1 MGPLER
7 RWQRSAS
14 RREALMSLAALV
26 AGSPLVSAQRDP
38 SSRTDHRR
46 VPGFDEMTSIFD
58 FEPVFRGNVPQTV
71 YDYTAHGADSEST
84 IRRNRDAFDWVDVV
98 PRAPID
104 AATVDT
110 RTTVLGLSLDFPL
123 FVAPTALQVALH
135 PDGEV
140 GMHQAAT
147 TTKTPFII
155 SNNSSQPAEKIAT
168 SSSGPAW
175 FQFYPRRSLDESR
188 AMLDR
193 VQGAGCQA
201 IVVTVDQQA
210 TFYERTQHLRNLG
223 GSPRTPAA
231 QPARPA
237 TGGPRNPY
245 RVPEGRLWYEW
256 RYLEQIR
263 PFITGPLLVK
273 GILTAEDALLCLE
286 HGAQGIIVSN
296 HGGRSLDYGQSTLE
310 VLPEIVDAVRG
321 RVPVLIDSGFRRGAD
336 VMKALALGANAVCLG
351 RATRWGLGAF
361 GPPGVQRVIE
371 MMQTELV
378 AAMAAAGRR
387 SLADLDRTAVRTRF
401 L

>member
-1 MGPLER
+1 MGPIER
-7 RWQRSAS
+7 RWRRSPS
-14 RREALMSLAALV
+14 RRDALMSLAALM
-26 AGSPLVSAQRDP
+26 AGSPLVAAQRDP
-38 SSRTDHRR
+38 RPRGDHRR
-46 VPGFDEMTSIFD
+46 VPGFAEMSSVFD
-58 FEPVFRGNVPQTV
+58 FEPVFHGNVPQTV
-71 YDYTAHGADSEST
+71 YDYTAHGADSEFT

-104 AATVDT
+104 ATTVDT

-135 PDGEV
+135 PEGEV
-140 GMHQAAT
+140 GMRQAAT

-168 SSSGPAW
+168 SSSGPVW

-223 GSPRTPAA
+223 GSPRTP
-231 QPARPA
+231 PARPA

-263 PFITGPLLVK
+263 PFIAGPLLVK
-273 GILTAEDALLCLE
+273 GILTAEDARLCLE

-296 HGGRSLDYGQSTLE
+296 HGGRSLDYGPSTLE
-310 VLPEIVDAVRG
+310 VLPEIVAAVGG
-321 RVPVLIDSGFRRGAD
+321 RVPVLVDSGFRRGAD
-336 VMKALALGANAVCLG
+336 VMKALALGASAVCLG

-361 GPPGVQRVIE
+361 GPPGAQRVIE
-371 MMQTELV
+371 MVQAELV

-387 SLADLDRTAVRTRF
+387 SIADLDRTAVRARF

>member
-1 MGPLER
+1 MGPIER
-7 RWQRSAS
+7 RWRRSPS
-14 RREALMSLAALV
+14 RRDALVSLATLV
-26 AGSPLVSAQRDP
+26 AGSPLLAAQRDP
-38 SSRTDHRR
+38 RPLADHRR
-46 VPGFDEMTSIFD
+46 IPGFAEMTSVFD
-58 FEPVFRGNVPQTV
+58 FEPVFHANVPQTV
-71 YDYTAHGADSEST
+71 YDYTAHGADSEFT
-84 IRRNRDAFDWVDVV
+84 IRRNRDAFGWVDVV
-98 PRAPID
+98 PRAPVD
-104 AATVDT
+104 ATTVDT

-147 TTKTPFII
+147 ATKTPFII

-188 AMLDR
+188 ATARTRAGRGVPGHRRHGRSAGHLLRADAAPAQPR
-193 VQGAGCQA
+193 RQAAHGGIALSGAGA
-201 IVVTVDQQA
+201 
-210 TFYERTQHLRNLG
+210 
-223 GSPRTPAA
+223 
-231 QPARPA
+231 
-237 TGGPRNPY
+237 PRNPY
-245 RVPEGRLWYEW
+245 RVSEGRLWYEW
-256 RYLEQIR
+256 RYLDQIR
-263 PFITGPLLVK
+263 PFITGPMLVK

-296 HGGRSLDYGQSTLE
+296 HGGRSLDYGPSTLE

-321 RVPVLIDSGFRRGAD
+321 RVPVLVDSGFRRGAD

-361 GPPGVQRVIE
+361 GMPGAQRVIE
-371 MMQTELV
+371 MVQAELV

-387 SLADLDRTAVRTRF
+387 SLADLDRTALRVRFT
-401 L
+401 

>member
-1 MGPLER
+1 MGPIER
-7 RWQRSAS
+7 RWRRSPS
-14 RREALMSLAALV
+14 RRDALLSLAALV

-38 SSRTDHRR
+38 SSRGEHQR
-46 VPGFDEMTSIFD
+46 VPGFAEMTSIFD
-58 FEPVFRGNVPQTV
+58 FEPLFRGNVPQTV
-71 YDYTAHGADSEST
+71 YDYTAHGADSEAT
-84 IRRNRDAFDWVDVV
+84 VRRNRDAFDWVDVV
-98 PRAPID
+98 PRAPLEST
-104 AATVDT
+104 AVDT

-123 FVAPTALQVALH
+123 LVAPTALQVALH

-140 GMHQAAT
+140 GMRQAAT

-168 SSSGPAW
+168 SSSGAVW

-188 AMLDR
+188 ALLDR

-223 GSPRTPAA
+223 GTPRTP
-231 QPARPA
+231 QARPA

-263 PFITGPLLVK
+263 PFIAGPMLVK

-296 HGGRSLDYGQSTLE
+296 HGGRSLDYGPSTLE

-321 RVPVLIDSGFRRGAD
+321 RVPVLVDSGFRRGAD

-371 MMQTELV
+371 MIQAELV
-378 AAMAAAGRR
+378 AAIATAGRG
-387 SLADLDRTAVRTRF
+387 SIADLDRTAVHMRF
-401 L
+401 P

>member
-1 MGPLER
+1 MGPIER
-7 RWQRSAS
+7 RWQRGPS
-14 RREALMSLAALV
+14 RREALASLAGLV
-26 AGSPLVSAQRDP
+26 AGSPLLAAQRDP
-38 SSRTDHRR
+38 RSLTDHRR
-46 VPGFDEMTSIFD
+46 IPGFAEMTSVFD
-58 FEPVFRGNVPQTV
+58 FEPIFHANVPQTV
-71 YDYTAHGADSEST
+71 YDYTAHGADSEAN
-84 IRRNRDAFDWVDVV
+84 IRRNRDAFGWVDVV
-98 PRAPID
+98 PRTPID
-104 AATVDT
+104 ASAVDL
-110 RTTVLGLSLDFPL
+110 RTTVLGLSLDYPL

-188 AMLDR
+188 AIIER

-223 GSPRTPAA
+223 GRPRTTAA
-231 QPARPA
+231 APGAGA
-237 TGGPRNPY
+237 ARNPY
-245 RVPEGRLWYEW
+245 RVSEGRLWYEW
-256 RYLEQIR
+256 NYLDRIR
-263 PFITGPLLVK
+263 PFIKGPMLVK
-273 GILTAEDALLCLE
+273 GILTAEDARLCLE
-286 HGAQGIIVSN
+286 HGAQGIVVSN
-296 HGGRSLDYGQSTLE
+296 HGGRSLDYGPSTLE
-310 VLPEIVDAVRG
+310 VLPEIVEAVGG
-321 RVPVLIDSGFRRGAD
+321 RVPVLVDSGFRRGSD

-371 MMQTELV
+371 MIQAELV

-387 SLADLDRTAVRTRF
+387 SLADLDRTAVRVRF
-401 L
+401 S

>member
-1 MGPLER
+1 VGPIER
-7 RWQRSAS
+7 RWQRSPS
-14 RREALMSLAALV
+14 RRDALVSLAALV

-38 SSRTDHRR
+38 SSRVDHRR
-46 VPGFDEMTSIFD
+46 IRGFDEMTSIFD
-58 FEPVFRGNVPQTV
+58 FEPLFRGNVTQTV
-71 YDYTAHGADSEST
+71 YDYTAHGADSEAN

-98 PRAPID
+98 PRAPIEST
-104 AATVDT
+104 AVDT
-110 RTTVLGLSLDFPL
+110 RTTLFGLNLDFPL

-140 GMHQAAT
+140 GMRQAAT
-147 TTKTPFII
+147 AMKTPFII

-168 SSSGPAW
+168 SSSGAVW

-188 AMLDR
+188 ALLDR
-193 VQGAGCQA
+193 VQGAGCRA

-210 TFYERTQHLRNLG
+210 TFYERTQRVRNLG
-223 GSPRTPAA
+223 GSPRAA
-231 QPARPA
+231 AARPA

-256 RYLEQIR
+256 RYLDQIR
-263 PFITGPLLVK
+263 PFITGPMLVK

-296 HGGRSLDYGQSTLE
+296 HGGRSLDYGPSTLE

-321 RVPVLIDSGFRRGAD
+321 RVPVLVDSGFRRGAD
-336 VMKALALGANAVCLG
+336 VLKALALGASAVCLG

-371 MMQTELV
+371 MIQAELV

-387 SLADLDRTAVRTRF
+387 SLAELDRSAVRVRF
-401 L
+401 S

>member
-1 MGPLER
+1 MGPIER
-7 RWQRSAS
+7 RWRRSPS
-14 RREALMSLAALV
+14 RRDALMSLAALV

-38 SSRTDHRR
+38 SSRGDHRR
-46 VPGFDEMTSIFD
+46 VPGFAEMASVFD

-71 YDYTAHGADSEST
+71 YDYTAHGADSEFT
-84 IRRNRDAFDWVDVV
+84 IRRNRDAFEWVDVV

-104 AATVDT
+104 PTTVDT
-110 RTTVLGLSLDFPL
+110 RATVLGLRLDFPL

-135 PDGEV
+135 PEGEV

-223 GSPRTPAA
+223 GSPRTPQA
-231 QPARPA
+231 QPAAGRP
-237 TGGPRNPY
+237 TNPY
-245 RVPEGRLWYEW
+245 RVPDTRLWYEW

-263 PFITGPLLVK
+263 PFIAGPLLVK
-273 GILTAEDALLCLE
+273 GILTAEDARLCLE

-296 HGGRSLDYGQSTLE
+296 HGGRSLDYGPSTLE
-310 VLPEIVDAVRG
+310 VLPEIVDAVGG

-336 VMKALALGANAVCLG
+336 VMKALALGASAVCLG

-371 MMQTELV
+371 MMQAELV

-387 SLADLDRTAVRTRF
+387 SLADLDRTAVRARF

>member
-1 MGPLER
+1 M
-7 RWQRSAS
+7 
-14 RREALMSLAALV
+14 
-26 AGSPLVSAQRDP
+26 
-38 SSRTDHRR
+38 
-46 VPGFDEMTSIFD
+46 
-58 FEPVFRGNVPQTV
+58 
-71 YDYTAHGADSEST
+71 
-84 IRRNRDAFDWVDVV
+84 
-98 PRAPID
+98 
-104 AATVDT
+104 DT
-110 RTTVLGLSLDFPL
+110 RTTVLGLNLDFPL

-140 GMHQAAT
+140 GMHRAAT
-147 TTKTPFII
+147 ATKTPFII

-193 VQGAGCQA
+193 VQAAGCQA

-223 GSPRTPAA
+223 GSPTH
-231 QPARPA
+231 RPRLRRA
-237 TGGPRNPY
+237 SGAPRNPY
-245 RVPEGRLWYEW
+245 RVAEGRLWYEW
-256 RYLEQIR
+256 GYLDQIR
-263 PFITGPLLVK
+263 PFIAGPMLVK

-296 HGGRSLDYGQSTLE
+296 HGGRSLDYGPSTLE

-351 RATRWGLGAF
+351 RRLVGA
-361 GPPGVQRVIE
+361 RR
-371 MMQTELV
+371 LRR
-378 AAMAAAGRR
+378 ARRAAGDRDGAGRTGGCDGRR
-387 SLADLDRTAVRTRF
+387 RPAIAGRTRPDRP
-401 L
+401 

>member
-1 MGPLER
+1 VGPIER
-7 RWQRSAS
+7 RWRRSPS
-14 RREALMSLAALV
+14 RRDALVSLAALV
-26 AGSPLVSAQRDP
+26 AGSPLLAAQRDP
-38 SSRTDHRR
+38 RPLGDHRR
-46 VPGFDEMTSIFD
+46 IPGFAEMTSTFD

-71 YDYTAHGADSEST
+71 YDYTAHGADSEFT
-84 IRRNRDAFDWVDVV
+84 IRRNRDAFGWVDVV
-98 PRAPID
+98 PRAPVDPTAVD
-104 AATVDT
+104 A
-110 RTTVLGLSLDFPL
+110 RTSVLGLSLDFPL

-147 TTKTPFII
+147 ATNTPFII

-188 AMLDR
+188 AILER
-193 VQGAGCQA
+193 VQDAGCQA

-223 GSPRTPAA
+223 GSPRT
-231 QPARPA
+231 
-237 TGGPRNPY
+237 GPPRASTVRNPY
-245 RVPEGRLWYEW
+245 RVLETRLWYEW
-256 RYLEQIR
+256 PYLAQIR
-263 PFITGPLLVK
+263 PFIAGPMLVK
-273 GILTAEDALLCLE
+273 GILTAEDARLCLE

-296 HGGRSLDYGQSTLE
+296 HGGRSLDYGPSTLE

-321 RVPVLIDSGFRRGAD
+321 RVPILVDSGFRRGAD

-361 GPPGVQRVIE
+361 GTPGAQRVIE
-371 MMQTELV
+371 MIQAELV

-387 SLADLDRTAVRTRF
+387 SLADLDPTAVRVRF
-401 L
+401 P

>member
-1 MGPLER
+1 
-7 RWQRSAS
+7 
-14 RREALMSLAALV
+14 MSLAALV
-26 AGSPLVSAQRDP
+26 AGSPLLAAQRDP
-38 SSRTDHRR
+38 RPRGDHRR
-46 VPGFDEMTSIFD
+46 VPGFAEMTSIFD
-58 FEPVFRGNVPQTV
+58 FEPVFRGNLPQTV
-71 YDYTAHGADSEST
+71 YDYTAHGADSEFT

-98 PRAPID
+98 PGTPIAP
-104 AATVDT
+104 ATVDT
-110 RTTVLGLSLDFPL
+110 RTTVLGLSLDYPL

-135 PDGEV
+135 PEGEV

-147 TTKTPFII
+147 TTMTPFII

-223 GSPRTPAA
+223 GSPRTP
-231 QPARPA
+231 PARPA

-245 RVPEGRLWYEW
+245 RVPETRLWYEW
-256 RYLEQIR
+256 HYLEQIR
-263 PFITGPLLVK
+263 PFIAGPLLVK
-273 GILTAEDALLCLE
+273 GILTAEDARLCLE

-296 HGGRSLDYGQSTLE
+296 HGGRSLDYGPSTLE
-310 VLPEIVDAVRG
+310 VLPEIVDAVGG
-321 RVPVLIDSGFRRGAD
+321 RVPVLVDSGFRRGAD
-336 VMKALALGANAVCLG
+336 VMKALALGASAVCLG

-371 MMQTELV
+371 MIQAELV

>member
-1 MGPLER
+1 MGPIER
-7 RWQRSAS
+7 RWRRSPT
-14 RREALMSLAALV
+14 RRDALLSLAALV
-26 AGSPLVSAQRDP
+26 AGSPLLAAQRDP
-38 SSRTDHRR
+38 RPLGDHRR
-46 VPGFDEMTSIFD
+46 IPGFAEMTSVFD
-58 FEPVFRGNVPQTV
+58 FEPVFHANVAQTV
-71 YDYTAHGADSEST
+71 YDYTAHGADSEFT
-84 IRRNRDAFDWVDVV
+84 IRRNRDAFSWVDIV
-98 PRAPID
+98 PRPAVDPT
-104 AATVDT
+104 TVDT
-110 RTTVLGLSLDFPL
+110 RTTVLGLNLDFPL

-147 TTKTPFII
+147 ATRTPFII

-168 SSSGPAW
+168 SSNGPAW

-188 AMLDR
+188 ALLER

-201 IVVTVDQQA
+201 VVVTVDQQA

-223 GSPRTPAA
+223 GSPRTA
-231 QPARPA
+231 QARPA
-237 TGGPRNPY
+237 AAAPANPY
-245 RVPEGRLWYEW
+245 RVSPNRLWYEW

-263 PFITGPLLVK
+263 PFITGPMLVK

-296 HGGRSLDYGQSTLE
+296 HGGRSLDYGPSTLE

-361 GPPGVQRVIE
+361 GTPGAQRVIE
-371 MMQTELV
+371 MVQAELV

-387 SLADLDRTAVRTRF
+387 SLAELDRTAVRARF
-401 L
+401 S

>member
-1 MGPLER
+1 MVGPIER
-7 RWQRSAS
+7 RWRRSPS
-14 RREALMSLAALV
+14 RRDALMSLAALV
-26 AGSPLVSAQRDP
+26 AGSPLLAAQRDP
-38 SSRTDHRR
+38 RPRGDHRR
-46 VPGFDEMTSIFD
+46 VPGFAEMTSSFD
-58 FEPVFRGNVPQTV
+58 FEPVFHGNVSQTV
-71 YDYTAHGADSEST
+71 YDYTAHGADSEFT

-98 PRAPID
+98 PGAPIEPS
-104 AATVDT
+104 AVDT
-110 RTTVLGLSLDFPL
+110 RTTVLGLHLDFPL

-135 PDGEV
+135 PEGEV

-168 SSSGPAW
+168 SSSGPSW

-223 GSPRTPAA
+223 GSPRTP
-231 QPARPA
+231 PVRPA

-245 RVPEGRLWYEW
+245 RVPETRLWYEW

-263 PFITGPLLVK
+263 PFIAGPLLVK
-273 GILTAEDALLCLE
+273 GILTAEDARLCLE

-296 HGGRSLDYGQSTLE
+296 HGGRSLDYGPSTLE
-310 VLPEIVDAVRG
+310 VLPEIVDAVGG
-321 RVPVLIDSGFRRGAD
+321 RVPVLVDSGFRRGAD
-336 VMKALALGANAVCLG
+336 VMKALALGASAVCLG

-371 MMQTELV
+371 MIQAELV